1 MSTHIHWA
9 AVAGNKPLWQFV
21 KPLHCGFARWLN
33 ITDGTFRP
41 VFAERPSAFIV
52 APANCGRLLAYI
64 HNNPVRAGVA
74 LHSDDA
80 NISRW
85 TSHCIYTGRD
95 QAPSWL
101 AVAFGLR
108 LAGFD
113 SSAEGRRQ
121 FHQFVCAHA
130 SQERNPFFC
139 AHTLTTGRVQTRQ
152 QLGAPVE
159 LATPRLGI
167 DAEAEYPILA
177 RPGTPLRPRWSGS
190 LDELLVLVAEQTG
203 ISVECVQSPTRVR
216 EVVQARRV
224 TLVLG
229 H

>member
-1 MSTHIHWA
+1 MPRIA
-9 AVAGNKPLWQFV
+9 RQIPQDAVV
-21 KPLHCGFARWLN
+21 Y
-33 ITDGTFRP
+33 I
-41 VFAERPSAFIV
+41 I
-52 APANCGRLLAYI
+52 AYI

-80 NISRW
+80 NILRW
-85 TSHCIYTGRD
+85 TSHRIYTGRD
-95 QAPSWL
+95 QAPSRL
-101 AVAFGLR
+101 AVTFGLR

-130 SQERNPFFC
+130 SQEREPFFC

-167 DAEAEYPILA
+167 DAEAEYPILTRTRNTATPYMLVNRRSMPEIYAILPAGVMYAALSPRTAFA
-177 RPGTPLRPRWSGS
+177 RDPDICSESVRWA
-190 LDELLVLVAEQTG
+190 LLN
-203 ISVECVQSPTRVR
+203 R
-216 EVVQARRV
+216 
-224 TLVLG
+224 
-229 H
+229 